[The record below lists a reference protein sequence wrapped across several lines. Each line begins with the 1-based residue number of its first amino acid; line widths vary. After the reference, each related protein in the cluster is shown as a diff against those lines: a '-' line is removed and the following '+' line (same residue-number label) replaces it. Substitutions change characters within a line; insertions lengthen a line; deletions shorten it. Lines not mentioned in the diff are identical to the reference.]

1 MCKDDDSVNKDVK
14 NPPRSPKSGALLKP
28 FTTLTAKQA
37 QEASVRA
44 RNLRKQVRADML
56 NKGVSN
62 YDFGE
67 ELTTALKKGDLDKV
81 TLLKEAMRL
90 IGLQHDQSEEAAAQK
105 IDLKSDNKVDGK
117 VEISVTGLNG

>member
-1 MCKDDDSVNKDVK
+1 MCKDDDSVSKDVK

-44 RNLRKQVRADML
+44 RNLRKQVRAEML
-56 NKGVSN
+56 NKVVQN

-67 ELTTALKKGDLDKV
+67 ELTKALKKGDLDKV

-90 IGLQHDQSEEAAAQK
+90 IGLQHDQSEEAVTKMEVKTDA
-105 IDLKSDNKVDGK
+105 KVDSK
-117 VEISVTGLNG
+117 LEVSITGV

>member
-1 MCKDDDSVNKDVK
+1 MCKDDDSVVDGVQKPKK
-14 NPPRSPKSGALLKP
+14 NPVPKGLTP
-28 FTTLTAKQA
+28 FTVLNAKQA

-56 NKGVSN
+56 NKVVQN

-67 ELTTALKKGDLDKV
+67 ELTKALKKGDLDKV

-90 IGLQHDQSEEAAAQK
+90 IGLQHDQSEEAVTKMEVKTDA
-105 IDLKSDNKVDGK
+105 KVDSK
-117 VEISVTGLNG
+117 LEVSISGV

>member
-1 MCKDDDSVNKDVK
+1 MCKDGDSVSGGVQKPKK
-14 NPPRSPKSGALLKP
+14 NPVPKGLTP
-28 FTTLTAKQA
+28 FTVLNAKQA

-56 NKGVSN
+56 NKVVSN

-67 ELTTALKKGDLDKV
+67 ELTKALKKGDLDKV

-90 IGLQHDQSEEAAAQK
+90 IGLQHDQSEDAVTKMEV
-105 IDLKSDNKVDGK
+105 KSDAKVDSK
-117 VEISVTGLNG
+117 LEVSISGV